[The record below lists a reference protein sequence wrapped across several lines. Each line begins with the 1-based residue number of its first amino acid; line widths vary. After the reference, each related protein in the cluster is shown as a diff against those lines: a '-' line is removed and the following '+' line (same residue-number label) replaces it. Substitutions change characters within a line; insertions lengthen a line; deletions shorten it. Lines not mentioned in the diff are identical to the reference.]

1 MPKVKLATN
10 RGDAGINL
18 GSPLSPVQ
26 FNPNAGGSVRITNA
40 SVNPN
45 VGNARYTDVPNKPYV
60 QDNTMQNVLSLE
72 NTIVKRTQELTD
84 QKMEILAQE
93 AIGEYQDYA
102 RKMFYGDAENKIRG
116 YAQYEGVDA
125 MDRHDAYQKEITSKQ
140 EELLLNL
147 DPAARKKAL
156 IGMHD
161 IANRYLNKGASHY
174 AKAVQVGD
182 IQKDIFR
189 GKEIRKDIDVKGSE
203 SWSDGSVLNR
213 VKIIKDPLKRDAEIY
228 SLAEHTIFSIVN
240 KGIISGKPIDERI
253 SELDNAYK
261 SILKS
266 GIEVSGDIK
275 DKFDHLYIKNRDAL
289 LKERASSL
297 TSEKGNYIKA
307 LKSEL
312 PNSFRQAFVET
323 PNKGMQSSLIQGAIA
338 SGLNPVEYIDKGMSS
353 WIKEGNY
360 SNIKEVSY
368 KLTGFKQEIVE
379 NQDLT
384 KTEKVI
390 LLNKADNYILNANKV
405 INNRS
410 TADTLNVAAS
420 LTAQLEADPEKVQ
433 MIPAPSY
440 MDEDQKRKFNEIQ
453 LNTINE
459 YMNGIPKEKQ
469 EKYEYHNEYYD
480 ALSSQGLL
488 TQDDL
493 NEIKEKVY
501 NGEMSP
507 LVYTTYQK
515 KLSNQKIAMN
525 KVKAVKRTE
534 DYIIGNRMLDSAV
547 KNMIKKHPKD
557 EIEIRRQ
564 QVILEGRLVN
574 SISKSLENN
583 QPFDV
588 HDFALK
594 NFTSLNRGKTK
605 MKPIV
610 HPSDVSEKPVKKTET
625 TPTFVDEFG
634 GYQETEYP
642 DKTEF
647 TGKKRTKSTWERWK
661 EAAMENNIDVE

>member
-102 RKMFYGDAENKIRG
+102 RKMFYGDTENKIRG

-125 MDRHDAYQKEITSKQ
+125 MDRHDTYQKEITSKQ

-147 DPAARKKAL
+147 DPAARQKAL
-156 IGMHD
+156 LGMHD

-182 IQKDIFR
+182 IQKDVFR

-213 VKIIKDPLKRDAEIY
+213 VKIIKDPLKRDAEVY

-240 KGIISGKPIDERI
+240 KGIISDRPIDERI

-261 SILKS
+261 IILKS

-275 DKFDHLYIKNRDAL
+275 DKFDHLYIKNRNAL
-289 LKERASSL
+289 LSERASSL
-297 TSEKGNYIKA
+297 KTENGNYVKS
-307 LKSEL
+307 LKKEL
-312 PNSFRQAFVET
+312 PDSFRQAFLMT
-323 PNKGMQSSLIQGAIA
+323 PNKGMQSSLIQGAVT
-338 SGLNPVEYIDKGMSS
+338 SGLNPVEYIDKGISS

-360 SNIKEVSY
+360 SNINEVSY
-368 KLTGFKQEIVE
+368 RLTGFKQDVVE

-384 KTEKVI
+384 ETEKVI
-390 LLNKADNYILNANKV
+390 LLNKADKYVVDANKV
-405 INNRS
+405 IDNRS
-410 TADTLNVAAS
+410 KADTINVTAN
-420 LTAQLEADPEKVQ
+420 LTAQLEADPSNVKLT
-433 MIPAPSY
+433 PAPSY
-440 MDEDQKRKFNEIQ
+440 MDEDQKKTFNEIQ
-453 LNTINE
+453 LRTIDE

-469 EKYEYHNEYYD
+469 EQYEVHNEYYD

-488 TQDDL
+488 TQDHL
-493 NEIKEKVY
+493 NEIKERVY

-507 LVYTTYQK
+507 LVYSTYQK

-525 KVKAVKRTE
+525 KVKTIKRTE
-534 DYIIGNRMLDSAV
+534 DYSIGIKYIGSAM

-564 QVILEGRLVN
+564 QVILEGRLVDAL
-574 SISKSLENN
+574 SKSLENN
-583 QPFDV
+583 QPFDIN
-588 HDFALK
+588 DFLSK
-594 NFTSLNRGKTK
+594 NLTSFNRGKTK
-605 MKPIV
+605 IKPV
-610 HPSDVSEKPVKKTET
+610 VQPSDISDKPVKKTSMES
-625 TPTFVDEFG
+625 VDEFG
-634 GYQETEYP
+634 GFQDYEPTG
-642 DKTEF
+642 F
-647 TGKKRTKSTWERWK
+647 TGKKRTKSSFDLWK
-661 EAAMENNIDVE
+661 ESVMGNNIDVE